1 LLDVLN
7 PAPGIA
13 GSSVLWTAEKCNAPL
28 FTDLAR
34 VHSLAGH
41 AARLVVVSSA
51 AGHALDKALYAIKN
65 RHYISVPTHSRTRA
79 NEKYVSCDR
88 PLPYV
93 YKELREQI
101 RSTAGPGDLVLVAA
115 GVIGKIFLND
125 IRERGGV
132 ALDVGSSLV
141 KWVDAW
147 AGS

>member
-1 LLDVLN
+1 
-7 PAPGIA
+7 
-13 GSSVLWTAEKCNAPL
+13 
-28 FTDLAR
+28 
-34 VHSLAGH
+34 
-41 AARLVVVSSA
+41 
-51 AGHALDKALYAIKN
+51 
-65 RHYISVPTHSRTRA
+65 
-79 NEKYVSCDR
+79 
-88 PLPYV
+88 LPYV

-132 ALDVGSSLV
+132 ALDVGSSLE